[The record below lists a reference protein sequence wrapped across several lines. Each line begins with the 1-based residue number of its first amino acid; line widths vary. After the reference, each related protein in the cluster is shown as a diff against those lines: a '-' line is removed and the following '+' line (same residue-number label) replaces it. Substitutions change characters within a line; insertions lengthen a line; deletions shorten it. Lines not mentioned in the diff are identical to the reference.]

1 MATKAK
7 MDSSCNLEVLKK
19 ELEAFLASK
28 EKEYNALEQQL
39 IEEGFDSDSEQKIDR
54 KLNRLEKKVKVTEKM
69 LSLVKRELGL
79 KY

>member
-1 MATKAK
+1 MEQ
-7 MDSSCNLEVLKK
+7 CNLEVLKK

-28 EKEYNALEQQL
+28 EKEYDELEKQL
-39 IEEGFDSDSEQKIDR
+39 IEEEYDSDREAKIDR

-69 LSLVKRELGL
+69 LSLVKRELGI